1 MSFSNVQR
9 FHERVRQDF
18 AFFQLF
24 DEALRNGGPPAVM
37 AFARSHGFDFSVEEY
52 LMFNNG
58 GNGSAKDTVARLSV
72 GGLERLFIWLAGAS
86 PKILAS
92 CPESEQKRQ
101 ASLGG
106 AILITALFASVMAS
120 ILLHTLNFSP
130 VAIIFGAIVWA
141 TIILLMDHALLSTY
155 NHSGSWFHKAWQFL
169 LRFLIAFLIAVTV
182 AHPVVL
188 KLFSERITTAY
199 EQGALKQKRSELAKV
214 CDKNNPQSDIA
225 KRKVEMDAAE
235 DKTLGI
241 NPDDSLQE
249 PKSCKA
255 GDGGM
260 VSEDQVLTRLKES
273 LRQMTDRK
281 QQLETEASE
290 LIDRSNREE
299 RGEPGPGMTGVASC
313 ASVCQALR
321 QQANGKRGVIARI
334 DHEIADLGN
343 QIASRQTELGRLT
356 EQDGRERMVQCQKE
370 KEEMRQAVMRTRENQ
385 EGVLQKHYASLIDQ
399 YKTASNL
406 CLVKQEEID
415 TLKPDIL
422 TQTEILHGLIFQE
435 GGIAWDKLFLFLTF
449 MLLFMAIDMLAVT
462 LKMAGGGIYEVKA
475 DIEEYANAT
484 TAFSQV
490 RHASVLHFSSLSTEQ
505 QEHLDDSPE
514 GSRKAGLLANLEKLI
529 ALFVNGDAVKL
540 QMFFRHFVTNL

>member
-1 MSFSNVQR
+1 MSFSDVQR

-24 DEALRNGGPPAVM
+24 DEALRNGGPPSVV
-37 AFARSHGFDFSVEEY
+37 AFARSHGFEFSLEDY

-58 GNGSAKDTVARLSV
+58 VNGSTQNTVARLSV
-72 GGLERLFIWLAGAS
+72 GVLERLFIWLAGAS

-130 VAIIFGAIVWA
+130 VAIIFGALVWA

-199 EQGALKQKRSELAKV
+199 EQGALAQKRSELDKA
-214 CDKNNPQSDIA
+214 CDKNDPQSDIA
-225 KRKVEMDAAE
+225 RRKTEMDTAE
-235 DKTLGI
+235 SKILGT
-241 NPDDSLQE
+241 NPDDNFQE
-249 PKSCKA
+249 PKSCNA
-255 GDGGM
+255 EDAGM
-260 VSEDQVLTRLKES
+260 VSEDTVLTRLKES

-281 QQLETEASE
+281 QQFETEASE
-290 LIDRSNREE
+290 LIDQSNREE

-313 ASVCQALR
+313 GSVCRTLR
-321 QQANGKRGVIARI
+321 QQANEKRGVIARI

-343 QIASRQTELGRLT
+343 QIARRQSELGRLT
-356 EQDGRERMVQCQKE
+356 EQERRDKMAQCQKQ

-385 EGVLQKHYASLIDQ
+385 EGVLQNHYASLLDQ

-406 CLVKQEEID
+406 CLVKQEQID
-415 TLKPDIL
+415 KLKPDIL
-422 TQTEILHGLIFQE
+422 TQTEILHDLIFQE
-435 GGIAWDKLFLFLTF
+435 DGIAWDKLFLFLTF

-490 RHASVLHFSSLSTEQ
+490 RHTTVLHFSSLSAEQ
-505 QEHLDDSPE
+505 QEHLDDLPE
-514 GSRKAGLLANLEKLI
+514 GNRKAGLRANLEKLT
-529 ALFVNGDAVKL
+529 ALFVNSDAVKL
-540 QMFFRHFVTNL
+540 QMFFRHFVAK